1 MRVDAIYRNG
11 SIRTL
16 DPARPRARDL
26 AVLGGRVVAL
36 DEDIEGLT
44 AKRETD
50 LGGAAVVP
58 GFNDAHNHLV
68 TFGRTLS
75 ELSLRVPAVRTLDE
89 LYDAVAARAKE
100 QPAGGWIIG
109 SGYDQNKLGGHP
121 ARDALDRVAAGHLV
135 WLKHTSGH
143 MCAVNSAVLERMGVA
158 DGDARAP
165 EGGAFGSDESGRLTG
180 LVQETAQLLVRDL
193 VYPYPIDELVATIA
207 AAAGQLVREGVTSA
221 TEAGI
226 GAGWVGSSPVEAAA
240 YVEARA
246 RGVLPVRMALMTSV
260 DAMHDLA
267 AATDDPA
274 GFGIDLGLRSG
285 FGDEWL
291 RLGPVKL
298 FADGSLIGRTAA
310 MTEAYAG
317 EPDNRGYLQMP
328 AEELTARI
336 LAARRAGWQ
345 VATHAIGDAALD
357 VVLDAYAQPVGGAEQ
372 PHPRHRVEHCATTR
386 PDQLARLVELGAIPV
401 PQGRFANE
409 IGDGMLDAL
418 GPARAAYCYRQR
430 SFLDAGLVL
439 PGSSDRPVVNGAPLL
454 GIADLVN
461 RRTSS
466 GRDFNPA
473 EALTVE
479 QALYA
484 WTVGS
489 AYAVFDEGRKGTLTP
504 GRLADFVV
512 LSDDL
517 AAVAPAD
524 IAKVS
529 VLATVIDGEPVYDT
543 TGRL

>member
-1 MRVDAIYRNG
+1 A
-11 SIRTL
+11 
-16 DPARPRARDL
+16 
-26 AVLGGRVVAL
+26 
-36 DEDIEGLT
+36 E
-44 AKRETD
+44 RETD

-75 ELSLRVPAVRTLDE
+75 ELSLRAPAVRTLDE
-89 LYDAVAARAKE
+89 LYAAVAARAKE
-100 QPAGGWIIG
+100 QPTGSWIVG

-143 MCAVNSAVLERMGVA
+143 MCAVNSAVLERMGAA

-165 EGGAFGSDESGRLTG
+165 EGGAFGSDEIGRLTG

-226 GAGWVGSSPVEAAA
+226 GAGWIGSSPVEAAA
-240 YVEARA
+240 YAEART
-246 RGVLPVRMALMTSV
+246 RGVLPVRMTLMTSI
-260 DAMHDLA
+260 DAMHDLP

-274 GFGIDLGLRSG
+274 RFGIDLGLRSG

-310 MTEAYAG
+310 MTEPYAG
-317 EPDNRGYLQMP
+317 EPDNRGFLQMP

-336 LAARRAGWQ
+336 LAVRRAGWQ

-357 VVLDAYAQPVGGAEQ
+357 VVLDAYAQPVGGAER

-386 PDQLARLVELGAIPV
+386 PDQLSRLVELGAIPV

-418 GPARAAYCYRQR
+418 GPDRAPYCYRQR

-461 RRTSS
+461 QRTSS
-466 GRDFNPA
+466 GRDFNPG

-479 QALYA
+479 QALHA

-517 AAVAPAD
+517 AAVPPAGLAD
-524 IAKVS
+524 VS
-529 VLATVIDGEPVYDT
+529 VLATVIGGGPVYDAA
-543 TGRL
+543 GLL